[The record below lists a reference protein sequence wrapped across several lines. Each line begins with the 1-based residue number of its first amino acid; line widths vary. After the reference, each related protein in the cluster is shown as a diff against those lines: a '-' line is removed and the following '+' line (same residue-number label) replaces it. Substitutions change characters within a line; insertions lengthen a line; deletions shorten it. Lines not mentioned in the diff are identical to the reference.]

1 MEEPKEFFDRF
12 AGIGV
17 ELLGTDPDRSA
28 DIERTLIESSE
39 YAEPEHG
46 RVLGLLA
53 SWIVVHGGL
62 VNVTRL
68 KRLLEH
74 EERGDKQLLSA
85 LAYLAVANGFH
96 TWKPLCK
103 KFPERTFWGAS
114 TLRALKF
121 KKAQK
126 DFKRAGLLLPADF
139 LRIRESDI
147 LPIEYLAKKHRLVH
161 YRLLFGVN
169 PRADVA
175 FYLSKAGKKK
185 STLQELMKAVGCSY
199 EPIHRIVR
207 SFDLA
212 GITQSLRQQRI

>member
-1 MEEPKEFFDRF
+1 MEPTKEFYDRLT
-12 AGIGV
+12 GIGV
-17 ELLGTDPDRSA
+17 ELTGTKPDRTA
-28 DIERTLIESSE
+28 DIERTLIEASE
-39 YAEPEHG
+39 YVEAERG
-46 RVLGLLA
+46 RLIGLLV
-53 SWIVVHGGL
+53 SWVVVHGGL

-68 KRLLEH
+68 KRLLEK
-74 EERGDKQLLSA
+74 EGRGDKQVIAA

-103 KFPERTFWGAS
+103 KYPERALWGES

-121 KKAQK
+121 KKPQK
-126 DFKRAGLLLPADF
+126 DFRRAGLLFPEDF

-147 LPIEYLAKKHRLVH
+147 LEIENLAKAHRLIH

-175 FYLSKAGKKK
+175 FYLSRSDEKK

-199 EPIHRIVR
+199 EPVHRIVR